1 MRIKS
6 HGREGD
12 QTNQNNDD
20 FFEDIIHMFEYG
32 YISWN
37 EYMDVCMYVQASE
50 LHMSL
55 NMTCFACFQLFKASL
70 HNHFHAFYLC
80 TY

>member
-1 MRIKS
+1 
-6 HGREGD
+6 
-12 QTNQNNDD
+12 
-20 FFEDIIHMFEYG
+20 MFEYG

-70 HNHFHAFYLC
+70 HNDFHAFYLC
-80 TY
+80 IYPFKYYPTNLTLGNSPQKCGIA